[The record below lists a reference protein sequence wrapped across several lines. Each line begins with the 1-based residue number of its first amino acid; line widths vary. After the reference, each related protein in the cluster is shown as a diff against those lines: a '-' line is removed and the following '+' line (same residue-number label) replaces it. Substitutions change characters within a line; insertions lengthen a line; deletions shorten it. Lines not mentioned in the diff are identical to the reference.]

1 MTLSQQAPSLVERQ
15 WEEAVQKARKAIYDD
30 GRGMIGANRNY
41 LQDRVAR
48 AILAEQ
54 KEAAARI
61 TELEGDLKA
70 AFREISKLA
79 REAGEAKGRLAMSEA
94 AGIVDGWRERAE
106 RAEAQCRVLQRIVDL
121 ARELVSPAGMVNRGV
136 DRGLVVVEKADKSD
150 PHYRLCAALDALSLS
165 GGGGREE
172 KGSLPESPSADA
184 GPYPRSHDDQRSDGG
199 RG

>member
-1 MTLSQQAPSLVERQ
+1 MTPSQQAPSLVERLNDPIAHDR
-15 WEEAVQKARKAIYDD
+15 ETTVQLICRW
-30 GRGMIGANRNY
+30 RTER
-41 LQDRVAR
+41 R
-48 AILAEQ
+48 
-54 KEAAARI
+54 EAAARI
-61 TELEGDLKA
+61 TELEGFAQSWHRAVETILTIAGLSPALGATEA
-70 AFREISKLA
+70 AEAMRE
-79 REAGEAKGRLAMSEA
+79 RLA
-94 AGIVDGWRERAE
+94 RAE

>member
-1 MTLSQQAPSLVERQ
+1 MTPSQQAPLVERPHSAKCLGERFQ
-15 WEEAVQKARKAIYDD
+15 DAFLAAWGQERGVAYADLPAEAQAKW
-30 GRGMIGANRNY
+30 NRAA
-41 LQDRVAR
+41 VAFVCTLSD
-48 AILAEQ
+48 APS
-54 KEAAARI
+54 EA
-61 TELEGDLKA
+61 
-70 AFREISKLA
+70 
-79 REAGEAKGRLAMSEA
+79 A

-106 RAEAQCRVLQRIVDL
+106 RAEAQCRALQRIVDL